1 MDIRR
6 TILWM
11 IFSFSLLLLWNNWQV
26 YQGQPSLFSMTPPAA
41 ETAKTADA
49 AASTGSKDVPSAAA
63 QGSAGQATIPASDAA
78 PEGQAVHVKTGVY
91 NLTFDTLGAQ
101 LVRAELLDYKNQ
113 EATTGIIPWF
123 KGLMGKKPPQDAGD
137 AMYLLNDQPGD
148 MYVAQ
153 TGLVGAPQG
162 QTYPTHL
169 TPFALVGDGPVVKG
183 DTTEISFEATA
194 GQVRVVKTY
203 TLSND
208 GYDIRVRND
217 VTNLGDQP
225 IDPSLYLQLT
235 RDGHEPSN
243 TTGFYST
250 FTGPAVYSTEDK
262 FQKVTFEDITKNK
275 ASYIKQA
282 DNGWVGMVQH
292 YFATAWVPQQGVVRT
307 NQALALPGN
316 LFAIRTIESLG
327 SIAPG
332 ASKSVDSQLWVGP
345 QDQRA
350 MGEVAPGL
358 DLVVDYGWVTII
370 AKPMFKFMIWLHSLV
385 GNWGWTIVLL
395 TLLIKLVFYPLSAAS
410 YRSMAKMKLVAPRM
424 KHLKEKFGDD
434 KAKLNAA
441 MMEMYRT
448 EKINPLGGCLP
459 MVVQIPVFIAL
470 YWVLLGSVEMRGAP
484 WLLWIHDLSVSDPW
498 FILPAFMMLTM
509 FLQIKL
515 NPTPPDPMQARIMMI
530 MPLVFGGMMFL
541 FPAGLVL
548 YWCVNN
554 TVSIIQQRVIM
565 NRLDREKAA
574 SASS

>member
-1 MDIRR
+1 MAYPPCRGAAQTKVPVSDA
-6 TILWM
+6 
-11 IFSFSLLLLWNNWQV
+11 V
-26 YQGQPSLFSMTPPAA
+26 PQGQP
-41 ETAKTADA
+41 
-49 AASTGSKDVPSAAA
+49 V
-63 QGSAGQATIPASDAA
+63 Q
-78 PEGQAVHVKTGVY
+78 VKTGVY
-91 NLTFDTLGAQ
+91 DLTFDTLGAQ
-101 LVRAELLDYKNQ
+101 LVRAELLHYKNQ

-123 KGLMGKKPPQDAGD
+123 KGLMGKKPPQDAGS

-148 MYVAQ
+148 IYVAQ

-162 QTYPTHL
+162 QGYPTHL

-183 DTTEISFEATA
+183 DTTEVSFEAVS
-194 GQVRVVKTY
+194 GQVRVVKTFI
-203 TLSND
+203 LSQN
-208 GYDIRVRND
+208 GYDIRVRNE

-250 FTGPAVYSTEDK
+250 FTGPAVYSSEDK

-275 ASYIKQA
+275 ASYTQQA

-327 SIAPG
+327 TIAPG
-332 ASKSVDSQLWVGP
+332 ASKSVDAQLWVGP
-345 QDQRA
+345 QDQQA
-350 MGEVAPGL
+350 MGDVAPGL

-370 AKPMFKFMIWLHSLV
+370 AKPMFKLMIWLHSLV
-385 GNWGWTIVLL
+385 GNWGWTIVVL

-434 KAKLNAA
+434 KAKMNAA

-515 NPTPPDPMQARIMMI
+515 NPTPPDPMQARVMMI

>member
-11 IFSFSLLLLWNNWQV
+11 IFTFSLLLLWNNWQ
-26 YQGQPSLFSMTPPAA
+26 QHHGQPSLFAPAPA
-41 ETAKTADA
+41 PVAQTASADA
-49 AASTGSKDVPSAAA
+49 TGRADLPSVAQSGAANV
-63 QGSAGQATIPASDAA
+63 PASEA
-78 PEGQAVHVKTGVY
+78 PAEGQEVHVKTAVY
-91 NLTFDTLGAQ
+91 DLTFDTLGAQ
-101 LVRAELLDYKNQ
+101 LVRSELLKFKNVD
-113 EATTGIIPWF
+113 ETTGIIPWV
-123 KGLMGKKPPQDAGD
+123 KGLFGIHPPQNAGQV
-137 AMYLLNDQPGD
+137 MYLLNDQPGD

-162 QTYPTHL
+162 QSYPTHL
-169 TPFALVGDGPVVKG
+169 TPFALVGDGPVNKG
-183 DTTEISFEATA
+183 DITEIAFEATSD
-194 GQVRVVKTY
+194 QVRVVKTFI
-203 TLSND
+203 LSENS
-208 GYDIRVRND
+208 YDIRVRTD
-217 VTNLGDQP
+217 IFNLGDQP

-235 RDGHEPSN
+235 RDGHEPAS
-243 TTGFYST
+243 TSGFYST
-250 FTGPAVYSTEDK
+250 FTGVAVYSEQDK

-275 ASYIKQA
+275 ASYIQQA

-307 NQALALPGN
+307 NQTLSLPGG
-316 LFAIRTIESLG
+316 LFAVRTIESVG

-332 ASKSVDSQLWVGP
+332 AQKTVESHLWVGP
-345 QDQRA
+345 QDQQA
-350 MGEVAPGL
+350 MGAVAPGL

-370 AKPMFKFMIWLHSLV
+370 AKPMFQLMIWLHDIV
-385 GNWGWTIVLL
+385 GNWGWTIVVL

-410 YRSMAKMKLVAPRM
+410 YRSMAKMKLVGPRM

-434 KAKLNAA
+434 KAKMNAA

-459 MVVQIPVFIAL
+459 MLVQIPVFIAL

-484 WLLWIHDLSVSDPW
+484 WILWIHDLAISDPW

-515 NPTPPDPMQARIMMI
+515 NPTPPDPMQARVMMI

-565 NRLDREKAA
+565 NRLDKEKAA